1 MSRRHASDKHAV
13 GEFIRVGVIQVS
25 FDAPMGMGK
34 YRVMS

>member
-1 MSRRHASDKHAV
+1 MSRRHASEHAV